1 MNTIV
6 NLHKIK
12 LRRELFGTAGVL
24 SDDEKIVAAFSG
36 FKRFW
41 KWYRFNTERWI
52 DVDELVAVALYG
64 AFGAVIDTTNTTLA
78 QQFVYVRKR
87 ACGSCFNF
95 VRGNRRHAHRF
106 LSSVVNTPDC
116 SRTVFDVVTCKED
129 AHALPDEQVVDKYT
143 TLDRLALYH
152 QTNELASD
160 VLAELPEIQRVFI
173 EKVLSG
179 KEVKATAEDLGKN
192 ERNGYIWLWNFRFLV
207 LSRLYPEAV
216 DALDRAV
223 MREIITK
230 NFTGA
235 RRETALCDILREG
248 NYSDSLRCHD
258 RKNVRERA
266 WSLYLQ
272 DYQRKKENGEIKA
285 NS

>member
-1 MNTIV
+1 MTMIA

-12 LRRELFGTAGVL
+12 LRRELFGTSGVL
-24 SDDEKIVAAFSG
+24 SDDEKIVAALSG

-41 KWYRFNTERWI
+41 KSYRFNTDRYI
-52 DVDELVAVALYG
+52 DADELVAVALFA
-64 AFGAVIDTTNTTLA
+64 AFSSAIDASQTLA
-78 QQFVYVRKR
+78 RQFVFVRKR

-95 VRGNRRHAHRF
+95 VRGSRRHAHRF
-106 LSSVVNTPDC
+106 PSSVVKTPDC
-116 SRTVFDVVTCKED
+116 SRTIFDVATCKED
-129 AHALPDEQVVDKYT
+129 AHALPDEQIVDKYT
-143 TLDRLALYH
+143 TLDRLALY
-152 QTNELASD
+152 QKTNELATD
-160 VLAELPEIQRVFI
+160 VLVELPEIQRVFI
-173 EKVLSG
+173 EQVLSG
-179 KEVKATAEDLGKN
+179 KEVKATAILLGKTETLGN
-192 ERNGYIWLWNFRFLV
+192 KWLWNFRFLV
-207 LSRLYPEAV
+207 LSRLYPEAI

-235 RRETALCDILREG
+235 RREVALCDILREG

-272 DYQRKKENGEIKA
+272 DYQRKKENGEIKT

>member
-1 MNTIV
+1 MKKIA

-12 LRRELFGTAGVL
+12 LRRELFGTVGIL
-24 SDDEKIVAAFSG
+24 NDDEKIVAALSG

-52 DVDELVAVALYG
+52 DVDELVAVAVFG
-64 AFGAVIDTTNTTLA
+64 AFSAAIDTSQTLA
-78 QQFVYVRKR
+78 RQFVYARKS
-87 ACGSCFNF
+87 ATGSCYNF
-95 VRGNRRHAHRF
+95 VRKNRRYAYRF
-106 LSSVVNTPDC
+106 PSSVVKSPDC
-116 SRTVFDVVTCKED
+116 SRTVFDVATCKED
-129 AHALPDEQVVDKYT
+129 AYALPDEQVVEKYT
-143 TLDRLALYH
+143 TLDRLALY
-152 QTNELASD
+152 QKTNELASD

-173 EKVLSG
+173 EQVLSG
-179 KEVKATAEDLGKN
+179 KERKATAESLGKN
-192 ERNGYIWLWNFRFLV
+192 ERNGNIWLWNFRFLV

-216 DALDRAV
+216 DALDRDV

-230 NFTGA
+230 NFVGA
-235 RRETALCDILREG
+235 RREVALCDILREG

-285 NS
+285 SS

>member
-1 MNTIV
+1 MKMIA

-12 LRRELFGTAGVL
+12 LRRELFGTPGVL
-24 SDDEKIVAAFSG
+24 SDDEKIVAALSG

-41 KWYRFNTERWI
+41 KSYRFNTDRYI
-52 DVDELVAVALYG
+52 DADELVAVSLFA
-64 AFGAVIDTTNTTLA
+64 AFSSVIDTTQTLA
-78 QQFVYVRKR
+78 RQFVFVRKR

-95 VRGNRRHAHRF
+95 VRGSRRHAHRF
-106 LSSVVNTPDC
+106 PSSVVNTPDY
-116 SRTVFDVVTCKED
+116 SRTVFDVATCKED
-129 AHALPDEQVVDKYT
+129 AHALPDEQVVEKYT

-152 QTNELASD
+152 RTNEIATD

-173 EKVLSG
+173 EQVLSG
-179 KEVKATAEDLGKN
+179 NEVKATAKLLGKTETLGN
-192 ERNGYIWLWNFRFLV
+192 RWLWNFRFLV
-207 LSRLYPEAV
+207 LSRLYPEAI
-216 DALDRAV
+216 DAFDRAV
-223 MREIITK
+223 MRKIIME

-235 RRETALCDILREG
+235 RRDSALHEIFNEG
-248 NYSDSLRCHD
+248 DYSSYSRCHD
-258 RKNVRERA
+258 SKGVKYRA